1 MYKVLNEKELEQFI
15 NKYFKIWNTD
25 IRKVSVIEYNYIKEY
40 LINDAVI
47 FIEK

>member
-1 MYKVLNEKELEQFI
+1 MYKVLNEKKLEQFI

-25 IRKVSVIEYNYIKEY
+25 IRKVSVIEYNNIKEY